1 MKIARL
7 AGLVAPPIF
16 IGVWILAGL
25 LDPHY
30 SFLTGHGSDLAT
42 GSMGWLMTANFIL
55 TGLLL
60 VAFGSFLVRSGSR
73 VLGSLAL
80 VVGVTLVLSGVF
92 AEDGSGAVATTHG
105 QVHNLAFVL
114 LFLAIFIAALYSGIR
129 GRGGWR
135 VHALLTAL
143 TIPVALAAFILVAS
157 DPSDPLYPVGG
168 LLQLGL
174 VVVAFAWL
182 MMLAVWQGRSAET
195 LTAP

>member
-1 MKIARL
+1 M
-7 AGLVAPPIF
+7 VAPPIF
-16 IGVWILAGL
+16 IGVWIISGL

-30 SFLTGHGSDLAT
+30 SFRTGHGSDLAT

-60 VAFGSFLVRSGSR
+60 VAFGSFLIRSRSR

-80 VVGVTLVLSGVF
+80 VVGVALVLSGVF
-92 AEDGSGAVATTHG
+92 AEDGSAAVATTHG
-105 QVHNLAFVL
+105 HVHNLAFVL
-114 LFLAIFIAALYSGIR
+114 LFLAIFIGALYSGIR

-135 VHALLTAL
+135 VYALLTAL
-143 TIPVALAAFILVAS
+143 TIPVALAAFILVGS

-174 VVVAFAWL
+174 AVVAFAWL
-182 MMLAVWQGRSAET
+182 MMLAVGQQRPADS
-195 LTAP
+195 LTAQ